1 MFTRLSPVKSLS
13 LFVLTGALCLG
24 LAGTGLAQ
32 DEGKQKQS
40 SQAQEEKKSGPSM
53 GTMGSKDAQKL
64 QKMQQKM
71 QRLQKKLGNIRKQAL
86 KENED
91 LKKKEE
97 DLKALVEKKMDEN
110 MADKEVDKD
119 RMDEIRN
126 KIRDNKNM
134 SQTKKR
140 ELIKEYQ
147 KNARVYQQA
156 QKKTFQDS
164 EVQKKREEFKEKL
177 TAAMNEVNPEADKI
191 LDKLENINKKM
202 RMMQRQKMQQRRQ
215 QKKQQQKGMQVK

>member
-13 LFVLTGALCLG
+13 LFVLTSALCLG

-40 SQAQEEKKSGPSM
+40 SQAQEEKSGPSM

-64 QKMQQKM
+64 QKMQQEM
-71 QRLQKKLGNIRKQAL
+71 QRLQKKLGDIRKQAL

-110 MADKEVDKD
+110 MEGKDVDKD
-119 RMDEIRN
+119 RMDTIRN

-134 SQTKKR
+134 SQTKKQ

-202 RMMQRQKMQQRRQ
+202 RMMQRKKMQQR
-215 QKKQQQKGMQVK
+215 KQQQKGMQVK